1 MTESAFVGSV
11 AFFPWATLAEPITL
25 GRSVRLLPYE
35 KGQAPADTDHA
46 KLADLDSILR
56 AYSNG
61 THERVSEAT
70 LIEVDGW
77 RTGMEAD
84 VATRERLFRARIIAM
99 LETPTFWPVTKVTAS
114 QITH

>member
-1 MTESAFVGSV
+1 MTESAFVSSV

-35 KGQAPADTDHA
+35 KDQAPGDTDRA
-46 KLADLDSILR
+46 KQADLDNVLR

-61 THERVSEAT
+61 THERISEAT

-77 RTGMEAD
+77 RIGTEAD
-84 VATRERLFRARIIAM
+84 AATRERLFRARIILGFSALSHRRLFSHM
-99 LETPTFWPVTKVTAS
+99 RY
-114 QITH
+114 